1 MIVRGRGG
9 SGVEVRAGEFGT
21 SAIPWPTQGAISYSG
36 VNVTHDTAAS
46 LPAVSAAIRLV
57 SETIGALPLYV
68 RNGEEKATGTPAW
81 SLLMESPTA
90 DLDPFGWMVQVAAS
104 IETWGNAYCQIIRS
118 GGRIVELVPL
128 DPSAIVVRRDPADKR
143 KRFDI
148 GGPQGVRDLT
158 TDDILHIPG
167 YTPPGHVMG
176 LSPIGVHRNA
186 IGNGVALQR
195 FASAYWANDA
205 APGMV
210 IKVPGNITQQQAQ
223 EILRVWNASHG
234 GGVMNSHKPGV
245 LAGGADLERIPVNL
259 DDAAFV
265 EQARMSVEDVAR
277 IWRLPPHML
286 GVGDPTGSTAEQESL
301 RFLTFSLAPR
311 LRRIEAAVAHG
322 LPDLFGGGTPLRPE
336 FDTTDLLRA
345 DTPTKTQ
352 AVLAGRQAGWLSI
365 NDARR
370 VFSLPPIENG
380 DTVQVTPVGGAPNLQ
395 PQGGADAAE

>member
-1 MIVRGRGG
+1 V
-9 SGVEVRAGEFGT
+9 A
-21 SAIPWPTQGAISYSG
+21 
-36 VNVTHDTAAS
+36 
-46 LPAVSAAIRLV
+46 
-57 SETIGALPLYV
+57 ETIASLPLYV
-68 RNGEEKATGTPAW
+68 RDGEDKAVDTPEW

-90 DLDPFGWMVQVAAS
+90 DLDPFGWMVQVAGS
-104 IETWGNAYCQIIRS
+104 VEMWGNAYCQIIRR
-118 GGRIVELVPL
+118 GGRIVELVPM
-128 DPSAIVVRRDPADKR
+128 DPSTVIVRRDPKDKR
-143 KRFDI
+143 KRFDV
-148 GGPQGVRDLT
+148 GGPEGIRDLT

-186 IGNGVALQR
+186 LGNGLALQR
-195 FASAYWANDA
+195 FQSAYWLNDA

-210 IKVPGNITQQQAQ
+210 IKVPGNVTQQQAQ

-234 GGVMNSHKPGV
+234 GVMNSHKPAV
-245 LAGGADLERIPVNL
+245 LAGGADLERVPVNL
-259 DDAAFV
+259 EDAAFV
-265 EQARMSVEDVAR
+265 QQARMSVEDVAR

-286 GVGDPTGSTAEQESL
+286 GVGDPTGTTAEQESL
-301 RFLTFSLAPR
+301 RFLTFSLTPR
-311 LRRIEAAVAHG
+311 LRRIEMAIAHG
-322 LPDLFGGGTPLRPE
+322 LPQLFGGGTPLRPE

-370 VFSLPPIENG
+370 VFSLPPIEDG

-395 PQGGADAAE
+395 PGGADAAE